1 MSRRWLLLWPL
12 ALLLAA
18 CSSPAARARHA
29 DQVWAALETPA
40 CDLPCWQGITPGQ
53 STLPEV
59 ESTLRSLDLVAGVEC
74 FEVPDAGET
83 PGTRSGGFCTWESR
97 AGYPLWGGVFQ
108 FEQPG
113 NEVLRQNFLYLRRPV
128 SFEAAVSH
136 FGQPES
142 AWAIELSGAGGTCAC
157 TDRNPQR
164 PAEGDLD
171 AELLYPSRGLMLV
184 AQKESSGQWP
194 CLCAAMWVD
203 AIALN
208 PPAAAATL
216 DDWWRLLFGYGLD
229 EEGGV
234 FFEFEGFGV
243 AFR

>member
-113 NEVLRQNFLYLRRPV
+113 NEVLRQNFLYLRRPG
-128 SFEAAVSH
+128 EDAALRGDFAHAVVFVRETH
-136 FGQPES
+136 QPF
-142 AWAIELSGAGGTCAC
+142 ANAR
-157 TDRNPQR
+157 DRFF
-164 PAEGDLD
+164 
-171 AELLYPSRGLMLV
+171 SRHAV
-184 AQKESSGQWP
+184 
-194 CLCAAMWVD
+194 
-203 AIALN
+203 
-208 PPAAAATL
+208 
-216 DDWWRLLFGYGLD
+216 
-229 EEGGV
+229 
-234 FFEFEGFGV
+234 
-243 AFR
+243 